1 MFVTTRSAKCA
12 QEHPEGEMKGW
23 TEDSGEIKPHGEI
36 KGSIKV
42 NTWAFVKASFIVT
55 TVCHS
60 TVNFLPDLRD

>member
-1 MFVTTRSAKCA
+1 MFVTTRSARCA

-23 TEDSGEIKPHGEI
+23 TEDSGEI